1 MTNSENPYGQSNDQ
15 FGQPNNPFSQSAI
28 DHSQASEYPNKPAGS
43 LATGSLAQQARGKQL
58 NSARWILIV
67 IGILSSAVNIY
78 FVLNAESIIDDA
90 IRKEGV
96 DPRQVDQKF
105 IDQAVTMTKVI
116 NGAGAAIGLTFII
129 MGIIIYSFPV
139 PITILSL
146 VLYCGSIAIFGM
158 IDPMTLARGFI
169 IKIFVIVALSKSIG
183 TAFEYQKANGK

>member
-1 MTNSENPYGQSNDQ
+1 MNTLANSENPYGQSNDQ

-146 VLYCGSIAIFGM
+146 CFTA
-158 IDPMTLARGFI
+158 
-169 IKIFVIVALSKSIG
+169 ALLLFS
-183 TAFEYQKANGK
+183 A

>member
-90 IRKEGV
+90 IRKEGE

-183 TAFEYQKANGK
+183 TAFEYQKANGE